1 MLHHRLFFT
10 ITAILQFISLY
21 AQNDTG
27 NTITVIQLIEKIAID
42 SAIVILDVRTPEE
55 LEGLLGKLNNVINIP
70 VQELEG
76 RLSELEK
83 FKDSEIAVICR
94 TGRRSATATEILIRN
109 GFNARNVLGGMV
121 EFREVEKNNKKH

>member
-55 LEGLLGKLNNVINIP
+55 LEGLLGKLNNVINVP